1 LNDDI
6 PRVFIAVK
14 NNKVCSI
21 PSNKKTTSMSILES
35 QGSSKSEDSPEEKQQ
50 QQQQSCI
57 NAAAIEHCTDLE
69 LEPPYATTLRTK
81 EDKMNFLQYIGR
93 FVVLEDDNLDPLRT
107 KPFAEKKKRE
117 DATRRTILWLGGF
130 VAVAAVVVASVCLF
144 WNKGTNRNR
153 STHSVKVGK

>member
-1 LNDDI
+1 
-6 PRVFIAVK
+6 
-14 NNKVCSI
+14 
-21 PSNKKTTSMSILES
+21 MGES

-81 EDKMNFLQYIGR
+81 EDKMNFLKYIGR

-107 KPFAEKKKRE
+107 KPFAEKKM
-117 DATRRTILWLGGF
+117 RRCYKKNYL
-130 VAVAAVVVASVCLF
+130 VARWICCCCCCCC
-144 WNKGTNRNR
+144 
-153 STHSVKVGK
+153 